1 MAKPRSESKADD
13 DVRGPKERYH
23 DMVDAWSVNRQNF
36 VDDLRFGRL
45 GEQWPDDVKQDRIRA
60 GRPCLT
66 INRMPTVIRQVV
78 NDARQNRPSIDVK
91 PVDGGADIKTA
102 QIFAGLI
109 KNIEYTS
116 NADVAYDTAID
127 FAVSGGFGFWRVDVD
142 YSGPRSFETEIKIR
156 SIPNPLTVLWDPQSK
171 TADSEDWKDAFITD
185 MWRKADFEKAY
196 PGAQCTGFGD
206 AEQYDEPWWDDSADM
221 VRVAEY
227 FFREEVEVEIVLL
240 SNGMVMDAD
249 KLEADEQLR
258 AILAATGV
266 TVVHNRKAPDYQVI
280 HQLMTGAEVLE
291 KTDWLGKY
299 IPIVPVFGEDINVEG
314 RRHFRSLIRD
324 AKDPQQMLNY
334 WRTTSTELVALAPKA
349 PWVGKVGS
357 FTTDSEKWGT
367 ANTKTHAFIEFDG
380 EVPPQREPFAGIPAG
395 ALQEA
400 LNASDDIKSVTGL
413 YDASMGARSNETSG
427 RAIMFRQRE
436 GDVSTFH
443 FIDNL
448 TRAIRCT
455 GKILVDLIPKIYD
468 EPKIVRIL
476 GDDGKPAQVAVGPQ
490 GTQPP
495 EGMAE
500 VYDLNVGNY
509 DVAVTAGPSFTTK
522 REETANQMLEFLRV
536 MPQAGALMGDIIAKN
551 MDWKDSDKLAER
563 LAAMLP
569 PGMDGKP
576 PAQDQGPPPEVQAI
590 MAKSQAE
597 AAALQAKTQS
607 EIQADTAK
615 AQNKMQLDR
624 EAADQKMAIKREEAQ
639 LDAVLKA
646 SAHGQPTTPIQA
658 FT

>member
-1 MAKPRSESKADD
+1 MAEGSGADD
-13 DVRGPKERYH
+13 DVKAPKERYSQML
-23 DMVDAWSVNRQNF
+23 DNWSVNRTSF

-66 INRMPTVIRQVV
+66 INGLPTIIRQVV

-91 PVDGGADIKTA
+91 PVDGGADIRTA
-102 QIFAGLI
+102 NIFGGLI
-109 KNIEYTS
+109 KNIEYVS

-142 YSGPRSFETEIKIR
+142 YAGPRSFDTEIRINR
-156 SIPNPLTVLWDPQSK
+156 IENPLTVLWDPQSK
-171 TADSEDWKDAFITD
+171 AADSSDWKDAFISD
-185 MWRKADFEKAY
+185 MWLKEAFEKAY
-196 PGAQCTGFGD
+196 PGAVCSSFGD
-206 AEQYDEPWWDDSADM
+206 AEDYDEPWWDDSSDM

-227 FFREEVEVEIVLL
+227 FFREEVMIDLVKM
-240 SNGMVMDAD
+240 SNGMIFDGD
-249 KLEADEQLR
+249 KLADDEQLR
-258 AILAATGV
+258 AMLDAQGV
-266 TVVHNRKAPDYQVI
+266 TVVGQREALDYKVQ
-280 HQLMTGAEVLE
+280 HWLMSGAEVLE
-291 KTDWLGKY
+291 KTEWLGKY

-314 RRHFRSLIRD
+314 RRHLRSLIRD
-324 AKDPQQMLNY
+324 AKDPQQMKNY

-349 PWVGKVGS
+349 PWIGKTGT
-357 FTTDSEKWGT
+357 FTTDAEKWAT
-367 ANTKTHAFIEFDG
+367 ANTKNHAYIEYDG
-380 EVPPQREPFAGIPAG
+380 NDAPNREPFAGIPAG

-436 GDVSTFH
+436 GDVSTYH

-448 TRAIRCT
+448 SRSIRHT

-468 EPKIVRIL
+468 EPKIVRIMNE
-476 GDDGKPAQVAVGPQ
+476 DGKPQNVAVGPQ
-490 GTQPP
+490 GSPPP

-500 VYDLNVGNY
+500 VFDLNVGNY

-536 MPQAGALMGDIIAKN
+536 MPQAAPLMGDIIAKN

-563 LAAMLP
+563 LAKLLP
-569 PGMDGKP
+569 PGMDGQ
-576 PAQDQGPPPEVQAI
+576 PAPEQGPPPEVQAI
-590 MAKSQAE
+590 MAKAQAE
-597 AAALQAKTQS
+597 AQALQAKTQS
-607 EIQADTAK
+607 EIEADTAK
-615 AQNKMQLDR
+615 ALNKMQLDR
-624 EAADQKMAIKREEAQ
+624 QAADQKMAIKREEAQ
-639 LDAVLKA
+639 LNAILKA
-646 SAHGQPTTPIQA
+646 SNHGQPTTPVMPL
-658 FT
+658 T